1 MIPRGWRYA
10 WQHGADPWIVRA
22 REWADAAVSARPPVT
37 VSVPEDGGPVLA
49 YGGLPDGLT
58 HVLPFLEQRRGP
70 AAARRVTRRTSW
82 TGLADGRAAPD
93 ADILAVGCLR
103 RRVPDPVPE
112 HVLLLPF
119 RVTLAVP
126 TGGGPERVLRGI
138 SRKARQQHVREV
150 RSRART
156 LRVATGDADFE
167 HFYEGMHRPTM
178 RRRHGDAA
186 RSESKET
193 ARACL
198 FRRGALFYLCE
209 DGRPVAGMLCRRER
223 AALVV
228 RLAGV
233 AGGDEELYRSGTYM
247 SLYILVLQWASE
259 HGVAR
264 VDLSGC
270 EPFLSKGI
278 FQFKR
283 KMHPEV
289 ALPANHFGGKRLHLR
304 VRRDGPAVRAFL
316 AANPMLTL
324 APDGALE
331 AAYFHDDDHPPRTDL
346 RWEAPGITGHRLI
359 HLDGFL
365 DGLPATPLTLHGG
378 A

>member
-1 MIPRGWRYA
+1 MCCR
-10 WQHGADPWIVRA
+10 
-22 REWADAAVSARPPVT
+22 
-37 VSVPEDGGPVLA
+37 
-49 YGGLPDGLT
+49 
-58 HVLPFLEQRRGP
+58 
-70 AAARRVTRRTSW
+70 SW
-82 TGLADGRAAPD
+82 SNAADGRAAPD
-93 ADILAVGCLR
+93 ADILAVGWPR
-103 RRVPDPVPE
+103 RRVPDSVPE

-126 TGGGPERVLRGI
+126 TGGGPEQILKNI

-150 RSRART
+150 RSRSRG
-156 LRVATGDADFE
+156 LRVATADADFE
-167 HFYEGMHRPTM
+167 HFYERMHRPTM

-193 ARACL
+193 ARECL
-198 FRRGALFYLCE
+198 FRRGVLFYLCE

-223 AALVV
+223 RTLVV

-233 AGGDEELYRSGTYM
+233 AGGDEGLYRSGTYM
-247 SLYILVLQWASE
+247 SLYVLVLQWASE

-304 VRRDGPAVRAFL
+304 VRRDGPDVRAFL
-316 AANPMLTL
+316 VANPMLTFGQ
-324 APDGALE
+324 DGALE
-331 AAYFHDDDHPPRTDL
+331 AVYFHDDDHPPRTDL
-346 RWEAPGITGHRLI
+346 RWECPGVTGHRLV

-365 DGLPATPLTLHGG
+365 DGLPAARLSLQGG
-378 A
+378 T